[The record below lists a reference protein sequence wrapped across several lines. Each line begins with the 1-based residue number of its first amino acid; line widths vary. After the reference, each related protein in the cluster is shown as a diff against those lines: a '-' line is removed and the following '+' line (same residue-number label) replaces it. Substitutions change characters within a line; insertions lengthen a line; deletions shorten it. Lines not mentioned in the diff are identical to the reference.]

1 MSGMPASPLIELL
14 YGRGAHADTLACI
27 EDLSPEVAS
36 QRPSGFA
43 HSIWQQVWHMN
54 FWMEYELKRIRGEA
68 PAYPE
73 HASESWP
80 AHPAPATPGDWG
92 QTVDQ
97 FQNNLTELV
106 KLADSPPIV
115 LAKEIAPT
123 HPAHTR
129 ISSSLFAVLCQ
140 TLVHN
145 SYHIGQVAAL
155 RRAVGV
161 WPPRGGG
168 DSW

>member
-1 MSGMPASPLIELL
+1 MPVSPLIELL

-27 EDLSPEVAS
+27 EDVLPEAAS
-36 QRPSGFA
+36 QRPAGFA

-80 AHPAPATPGDWG
+80 PDPAPAAS
-92 QTVDQ
+92 
-97 FQNNLTELV
+97 TEWTEAVSHFRDSLAELS
-106 KLADSPPIV
+106 KLADSPPDV
-115 LAKEIAPT
+115 LAKEIAPM

-129 ISSSLFAVLCQ
+129 ISSSLFAVLWQ

-155 RRAVGV
+155 RRAVGA